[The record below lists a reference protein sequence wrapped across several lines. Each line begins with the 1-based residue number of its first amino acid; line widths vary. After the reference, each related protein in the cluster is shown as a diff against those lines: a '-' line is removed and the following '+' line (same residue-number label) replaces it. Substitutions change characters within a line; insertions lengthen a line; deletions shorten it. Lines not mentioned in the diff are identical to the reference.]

1 MSVTITNIVEELQ
14 SRIDAL
20 TANDSNSD
28 LLKLFSAVK
37 ISSEQVIRGYD
48 NVSDLPA
55 ATSNNKGYIYWV
67 NNQNSLYVSDG
78 QNWSSLST
86 GGGSVYYAGSNIDIT
101 NNTITNTA
109 PDQTVT
115 LTGDSNLTVTGTYP
129 NFTLSNTA
137 PDQTVTLT
145 GGSNVTI
152 SGTYPNFTISSTDNV
167 GIALTNL
174 SVTQN
179 AASGGGS
186 LAYDNTT
193 GNFSFT
199 PPDLSNL
206 QGGSGGIQLTNLA
219 VTQNT
224 ASGTGTL
231 TYDNTTGNFTYTPPE
246 LFSGDYADLT
256 NKPTN
261 LSDFVNDVG
270 YITSQ
275 TDSQTLSLVGTTLS
289 ITNGNNVDLS
299 GLAGS
304 ASVSISDSTPF
315 NPTAGDL
322 WWKSDEGILKIYY
335 TDSDSSQWV
344 DTVPQIAS
352 GSSYSDTDV
361 ETYLNGNLAT
371 HIIPDTNAAY
381 DIGSA
386 EYKIRHFYLS
396 SNSMYMGDNEVSIGL
411 TDDKLTVGGHYVAE
425 SSHANVDNA
434 GAIDITKT
442 NHLITPLTA
451 GVSLPNGTYIG
462 QELKFWISQTV
473 GNDYIDII
481 VDNAKYMNGSGILV
495 TAAAYNWRLQATNTA
510 MFNCLWDG
518 TAWILSNGS
527 IGA

>member
-55 ATSNNKGYIYWV
+55 ATSNNQGYIYWI
-67 NNQNSLYVSDG
+67 NNENALYVSNG
-78 QNWSSLST
+78 QNWSIVSGS
-86 GGGSVYYAGSNIDIT
+86 SVYYAGSNIDIT
-101 NNTITNTA
+101 NNTIT
-109 PDQTVT
+109 
-115 LTGDSNLTVTGTYP
+115 
-129 NFTLSNTA
+129 NTA

-152 SGTYPNFTISSTDNV
+152 SGTYPNFTISSTDNT

-186 LAYDNTT
+186 LIYDNTT

-246 LFSGDYADLT
+246 LFSGDYTDLT

-289 ITNGNNVDLS
+289 ISNGNNVDLS
-299 GLAGS
+299 ALGGANVNVS
-304 ASVSISDSTPF
+304 DTNPSNPAS
-315 NPTAGDL
+315 GDL
-322 WWKSDEGILKIYY
+322 WWKSDEGVLKIYY
-335 TDSDSSQWV
+335 NDSSSSQWV
-344 DTVPQIAS
+344 DAVPQGNSSSTSITWTRFYFDRGGVTPTTVANSENVGKNFGSWMETTSSNNGTTGITPSNATYDPTLSGITVNANGEFEFPAGVYEVNAS
-352 GSSYSDTDV
+352 IQFKIYNST
-361 ETYLNGNLAT
+361 GNLQKYDFYLYAESGT
-371 HIIPDTNAAY
+371 NWAGSYDEQLLVPDTTTLIDNNMMIKINGLYIFENATQSNNILY
-381 DIGSA
+381 LQMGST
-386 EYKIRHFYLS
+386 S
-396 SNSMYMGDNEVSIGL
+396 S
-411 TDDKLTVGGHYVAE
+411 
-425 SSHANVDNA
+425 
-434 GAIDITKT
+434 
-442 NHLITPLTA
+442 P
-451 GVSLPNGTYIG
+451 
-462 QELKFWISQTV
+462 
-473 GNDYIDII
+473 
-481 VDNAKYMNGSGILV
+481 V
-495 TAAAYNWRLQATNTA
+495 TAN
-510 MFNCLWDG
+510 MFPDYGYLD
-518 TAWILSNGS
+518 IKK
-527 IGA
+527 IG